1 MQYFTYH
8 EGRRR
13 FVAVVF
19 FLDAS
24 EYYPQNQ
31 HLQEVINEFGRVFN
45 ADKKKCQEKQRSS
58 RQQSSQSSAY
68 SFAGSGGGNTNDRNL
83 LYDALLDDWFHYD
96 NDVDESDNATF
107 THYNDDNYDSDN
119 KNQTRQNNRRLAL
132 KWHPFHPDIQKTV
145 HFWGYKGSIT
155 EPPCTDKIVDWKI
168 MDVPTPISTKQLRQ
182 FQQLLFNHVDGDCRK
197 TSVHAAPGSV
207 ARPTQ
212 RNKLKYYKCTRDN
225 YVSDEERG
233 VCGDDGCR
241 VPFGEGLNPYYDP
254 IVDVTGP
261 PTRAP
266 ST

>member
-1 MQYFTYH
+1 MMLRTIGFNMTMML
-8 EGRRR
+8 R
-13 FVAVVF
+13 VVIQHPSTTMTTTTTITAINHNNNNVVVWPSNASLSPRH
-19 FLDAS
+19 FL
-24 EYYPQNQ
+24 N
-31 HLQEVINEFGRVFN
+31 
-45 ADKKKCQEKQRSS
+45 
-58 RQQSSQSSAY
+58 
-68 SFAGSGGGNTNDRNL
+68 
-83 LYDALLDDWFHYD
+83 
-96 NDVDESDNATF
+96 
-107 THYNDDNYDSDN
+107 
-119 KNQTRQNNRRLAL
+119 
-132 KWHPFHPDIQKTV
+132 
-145 HFWGYKGSIT
+145 YKGSIT

-168 MDVPTPISTKQLRQ
+168 MDVPTPISMKQLRQ

-207 ARPTQ
+207 ARPIQ